1 MDQIVGFDD
10 YCMVLMTLAGFKLKT
25 NNSEL
30 KLTYQSLV
38 TSHQ

>member
-1 MDQIVGFDD
+1 MTYLWIRLDGFDD

-30 KLTYQSLV
+30 KLTY
-38 TSHQ
+38 